1 MTELV
6 PYLAN
11 FGAIGVVLIL
21 ILAGLLVPKPMY
33 ADKKEEVAELKKA
46 LDAERARAD
55 AAVAAAAAT
64 RDLLLSLRGEVHE
77 RT

>member
-1 MTELV
+1 VSEL

-33 ADKKEEVAELKKA
+33 ADKKEEVAELKRA
-46 LDAERARAD
+46 LADERTRAD

-64 RDLLLSLRGEVHE
+64 RDLLLTLRGEAHE